1 MYQKKSFSSV
11 RTTKSGNSFNKNRGK
26 FKSASQKS
34 SSNNDRKRSGGLQR
48 SEGSYVPY
56 GSAPRKAA
64 SFGGGS
70 RSRSSFGGRGPK
82 RFRGVKK
89 SILDPNKFIKKAVPV
104 AEVEEYIPKHKFSD
118 FRLVPELKSN
128 IIAKGYETPTPIQDQ
143 SIPEALNGRDIIGV
157 AATGTGKTAAFI
169 VPLINKV
176 FMGQNQKVLIITPT
190 RELASQIDIE
200 LREFS
205 KGMRIRSVQCIGG
218 ARIGRQISELS
229 RNPQFVIGTPGRI
242 NDLIKRGR
250 LRLETTQN
258 IVLDEVDRMVD
269 MGFINDIKTILSK
282 LPRQKQSLFFSAT
295 IPPRINDLIKTFL
308 NNPVTV
314 SVKTTITSDNVEQDV
329 VKVRYDQKKIEVL
342 HDILNKPECEK
353 VIIFGRTKR
362 GVELLSKDLVARGFK
377 SSSIHGDKAQNKRE
391 KALQLFKADHVNILV
406 ATDVAAR
413 GLDIDDVTHVIN
425 YDLPENYEDYI
436 HRIGR
441 TGRANKRGTALT
453 FVS

>member
-1 MYQKKSFSSV
+1 MSQKFSSV
-11 RTTKSGNSFNKNRGK
+11 RTVSGNSFSQNRGNQRN
-26 FKSASQKS
+26 ASQ
-34 SSNNDRKRSGGLQR
+34 SSNGSNRNKSRSQN
-48 SEGSYVPY
+48 SPGSYVPY
-56 GSAPRKAA
+56 GSAPRKSA
-64 SFGGGS
+64 SFGGNS
-70 RSRSSFGGRGPK
+70 RPSFGGAKSSFGRGPK

-89 SILDPNKFIKKAVPV
+89 SVMDQSKFIKKAVPV
-104 AEVEEYIPKHKFSD
+104 AEAVEYVAKNKFAD
-118 FRLVPELKSN
+118 FNVCQELKNN

-143 SIPEALNGRDIIGV
+143 AIPSALDGRDVIGV

-169 VPLINKV
+169 IPLINKV
-176 FMGQNQKVLIITPT
+176 FMDQNQKVLIITPT

-200 LREFS
+200 LREFA

-250 LRLETTQN
+250 LNLAGTQN
-258 IVLDEVDRMVD
+258 IVLDEVDRMLD
-269 MGFINDIKTILSK
+269 MGFINDIKLILSK
-282 LPRQKQSLFFSAT
+282 LPDHKQSLFFSAT
-295 IPPRINDLIKTFL
+295 ISPRISSLIQSFMAS
-308 NNPVTV
+308 PITV
-314 SVKTTITSDNVEQDV
+314 SVKTTVTSDNVEQDI
-329 VKVRYDQKKIEVL
+329 VKVSFDQRKIEVL
-342 HDILNKPECEK
+342 HEILIKPECEK
-353 VIIFGRTKR
+353 VLIFGRTKR
-362 GVELLSKDLVARGFK
+362 GVENLSRDLEKRGFK

-391 KALQLFKADHVNILV
+391 KALKLFKENHVNILC

-425 YDLPENYEDYI
+425 YDLPENYEDYV

>member
-1 MYQKKSFSSV
+1 MSQKFSSV
-11 RTTKSGNSFNKNRGK
+11 RTQSGNNSFNKNRGK
-26 FKSASQKS
+26 PASQN
-34 SSNNDRKRSGGLQR
+34 SNNRKRSGGPQR

-56 GSAPRKAA
+56 GSAPRKSA

-70 RSRSSFGGRGPK
+70 RPSFGGSRSSFGRGPK

-89 SILDPNKFIKKAVPV
+89 SVLDQNKFIKKATP
-104 AEVEEYIPKHKFSD
+104 AADVEEYISRHKFAD
-118 FRLVPELKSN
+118 FKLVQELKNN
-128 IIAKGYETPTPIQDQ
+128 IITKGYETPTPIQDQ
-143 SIPEALNGRDIIGV
+143 SIPSALEGRDIIGV

-169 VPLINKV
+169 IPLINKIV
-176 FMGQNQKVLIITPT
+176 MGQKQKVIIITPT

-200 LREFS
+200 LREFA
-205 KGMRIRSVQCIGG
+205 KGMGIRSVQCIGG

-250 LRLETTQN
+250 LRLENTQN

-269 MGFINDIKTILSK
+269 MGFINDIKTILST
-282 LPRQKQSLFFSAT
+282 LPKHRQSLFFSAT

-308 NNPVTV
+308 DNPVTV
-314 SVKTTITSDNVEQDV
+314 SVKTTITSDNVEQDI
-329 VKVRYDQKKIEVL
+329 VKVSFDQRKIEVL

-353 VIIFGRTKR
+353 VLIFGRTKR
-362 GVELLSKDLVARGFK
+362 GVENLSNDLEKRGFK

-391 KALQLFKADHVNILV
+391 KALRLFKENHVNILV

-413 GLDIDDVTHVIN
+413 GLDIDDVSHVIN

>member
-1 MYQKKSFSSV
+1 MSQKFSSV
-11 RTTKSGNSFNKNRGK
+11 RTQSGNNSFNKNRGK
-26 FKSASQKS
+26 PASQSSENRNKSRSQS
-34 SSNNDRKRSGGLQR
+34 SS
-48 SEGSYVPY
+48 GSYVPY
-56 GSAPRKAA
+56 GSSPRKSA
-64 SFGGGS
+64 SFGGSRPSFGGS
-70 RSRSSFGGRGPK
+70 KSSFGRGPK

-89 SILDPNKFIKKAVPV
+89 SVLDPNKFIKKATPV
-104 AEVEEYIPKHKFSD
+104 AEVEEYISKHRFAD
-118 FRLVPELKSN
+118 FKLVQELKN
-128 IIAKGYETPTPIQDQ
+128 NVITKGYETPTPIQDQ
-143 SIPEALNGRDIIGV
+143 AIPPALEGRDIIGV

-169 VPLINKV
+169 IPLINKIV
-176 FMGQNQKVLIITPT
+176 MGQKQKVIIITPT

-200 LREFS
+200 LREFA
-205 KGMRIRSVQCIGG
+205 KGMGIRSVQCIGG

-250 LRLETTQN
+250 LNLGGTQN

-269 MGFINDIKTILSK
+269 MGFINDIKTILST
-282 LPRQKQSLFFSAT
+282 LPKHRQSLFFSAT

-314 SVKTTITSDNVEQDV
+314 SVKTTITSDNVEQDI
-329 VKVRYDQKKIEVL
+329 VKVRFDQRKIEIL
-342 HDILNKPECEK
+342 HEILIKPECEK
-353 VIIFGRTKR
+353 VLIFGRTKR
-362 GVELLSKDLVARGFK
+362 GVENLSNDLEKRGFK

-391 KALQLFKADHVNILV
+391 KALQLFKQNHVNILV

-413 GLDIDDVTHVIN
+413 GLDIDDVSHVIN